1 MIMPWINV
9 TRQIPVRDSNFQDII
24 NGLVFNCPSSTEHKE
39 KNDIDSDGK
48 TRYKRIYR
56 PVSVRN
62 VSFRNKRING
72 GLFNTI
78 MAQIRRPLMK
88 RKVYA
93 LIEASECVE
102 SKVNSIISSAA
113 LDDPYFELAVFQK
126 RSDMTDPE
134 AFYYYIR
141 NAFAHGSFEVIR
153 TNNDKVYLLESKKD
167 GKVKA
172 QMRLKEAS
180 LLEYIRIANLTS
192 SEIKALQKHRKR

>member
-1 MIMPWINV
+1 MPWVDVNS
-9 TRQIPVRDSNFQDII
+9 QIPIRDTNFQDII

-39 KNDIDSDGK
+39 KDGNYDNGK

-78 MAQIRRPLMK
+78 MAQIRRPLMDTK
-88 RKVYA
+88 TYA
-93 LIEASECVE
+93 LIKQFESVE
-102 SKVNSIISSAA
+102 SRVNSILSSTA

-126 RSDMTDPE
+126 RSDMADPE

-153 TNNDKVYLLESKKD
+153 TNNNNVYLLESSKD
-167 GKVKA
+167 GVVKA
-172 QMRLKEAS
+172 RMRLKEAS
-180 LLEYIRIANLTS
+180 LLEYVRIANLTPA
-192 SEIKALQKHRKR
+192 EIKALRKHRKR